1 MTVLHSVDFFPS
13 GNASVAIEP
22 RLPQA
27 DFPEH
32 HHDFHEIVIV
42 EHGTGI
48 HVFNG
53 QPYTITGGTVCFVR
67 DHDRHLY
74 EHTDNLCLTNVLL
87 KGTASPLRAFWGAVF
102 GALGMCGHK
111 SWMGS
116 IRLTGALTTAYCSRC
131 DSWLHRW
138 NSRKGKMIYPR
149 PPVARSCLCNYC
161 SCCVKAVCR
170 RTWKTA
176 HHVSTCFW
184 PGWRTIL
191 PMR

>member
-1 MTVLHSVDFFPS
+1 MTVLYSVDFFPS

-74 EHTDNLCLTNVLL
+74 EHTDNLCLTLSL
-87 KGTASPLRAFWGAVF
+87 I
-102 GALGMCGHK
+102 H
-111 SWMGS
+111 
-116 IRLTGALTTAYCSRC
+116 I
-131 DSWLHRW
+131 
-138 NSRKGKMIYPR
+138 
-149 PPVARSCLCNYC
+149 
-161 SCCVKAVCR
+161 
-170 RTWKTA
+170 
-176 HHVSTCFW
+176 
-184 PGWRTIL
+184 
-191 PMR
+191 

>member
-53 QPYTITGGTVCFVR
+53 QPYTITVNAAGNAENTVKNIAFNYIVR
-67 DHDRHLY
+67 L
-74 EHTDNLCLTNVLL
+74 
-87 KGTASPLRAFWGAVF
+87 A
-102 GALGMCGHK
+102 
-111 SWMGS
+111 
-116 IRLTGALTTAYCSRC
+116 
-131 DSWLHRW
+131 
-138 NSRKGKMIYPR
+138 
-149 PPVARSCLCNYC
+149 
-161 SCCVKAVCR
+161 
-170 RTWKTA
+170 
-176 HHVSTCFW
+176 
-184 PGWRTIL
+184 
-191 PMR
+191 

>member
-53 QPYTITGGTVCFVR
+53 QPYTIT
-67 DHDRHLY
+67 
-74 EHTDNLCLTNVLL
+74 
-87 KGTASPLRAFWGAVF
+87 
-102 GALGMCGHK
+102 
-111 SWMGS
+111 
-116 IRLTGALTTAYCSRC
+116 
-131 DSWLHRW
+131 
-138 NSRKGKMIYPR
+138 
-149 PPVARSCLCNYC
+149 VARSVLCATMIGICMNIPII
-161 SCCVKAVCR
+161 CV
-170 RTWKTA
+170 
-176 HHVSTCFW
+176 
-184 PGWRTIL
+184 
-191 PMR
+191 

>member
-53 QPYTITGGTVCFVR
+53 QPYTITGGLGFSNATDGSSSVLPAAGRNRSDVANCRAASTR
-67 DHDRHLY
+67 D
-74 EHTDNLCLTNVLL
+74 
-87 KGTASPLRAFWGAVF
+87 
-102 GALGMCGHK
+102 
-111 SWMGS
+111 
-116 IRLTGALTTAYCSRC
+116 
-131 DSWLHRW
+131 RW
-138 NSRKGKMIYPR
+138 KE
-149 PPVARSCLCNYC
+149 
-161 SCCVKAVCR
+161 
-170 RTWKTA
+170 
-176 HHVSTCFW
+176 
-184 PGWRTIL
+184 
-191 PMR
+191 

>member
-53 QPYTITGGTVCFVR
+53 QP
-67 DHDRHLY
+67 LY
-74 EHTDNLCLTNVLL
+74 H
-87 KGTASPLRAFWGAVF
+87 
-102 GALGMCGHK
+102 
-111 SWMGS
+111 
-116 IRLTGALTTAYCSRC
+116 
-131 DSWLHRW
+131 HRW
-138 NSRKGKMIYPR
+138 HGLFRT
-149 PPVARSCLCNYC
+149 RS
-161 SCCVKAVCR
+161 
-170 RTWKTA
+170 
-176 HHVSTCFW
+176 
-184 PGWRTIL
+184 
-191 PMR
+191 

>member
-53 QPYTITGGTVCFVR
+53 QPYTIT
-67 DHDRHLY
+67 
-74 EHTDNLCLTNVLL
+74 
-87 KGTASPLRAFWGAVF
+87 A
-102 GALGMCGHK
+102 
-111 SWMGS
+111 
-116 IRLTGALTTAYCSRC
+116 
-131 DSWLHRW
+131 
-138 NSRKGKMIYPR
+138 
-149 PPVARSCLCNYC
+149 VARSVLCATMIGICMNIPII
-161 SCCVKAVCR
+161 CV
-170 RTWKTA
+170 
-176 HHVSTCFW
+176 
-184 PGWRTIL
+184 
-191 PMR
+191 

>member
-53 QPYTITGGTVCFVR
+53 R
-67 DHDRHLY
+67 
-74 EHTDNLCLTNVLL
+74 
-87 KGTASPLRAFWGAVF
+87 
-102 GALGMCGHK
+102 
-111 SWMGS
+111 S
-116 IRLTGALTTAYCSRC
+116 IPS
-131 DSWLHRW
+131 
-138 NSRKGKMIYPR
+138 
-149 PPVARSCLCNYC
+149 PVARSVLCATMIGICMNIPII
-161 SCCVKAVCR
+161 CV
-170 RTWKTA
+170 
-176 HHVSTCFW
+176 
-184 PGWRTIL
+184 
-191 PMR
+191 

>member
-53 QPYTITGGTVCFVR
+53 QPYTCL
-67 DHDRHLY
+67 LY
-74 EHTDNLCLTNVLL
+74 TSIMRRFRKLMTS
-87 KGTASPLRAFWGAVF
+87 AS
-102 GALGMCGHK
+102 LG
-111 SWMGS
+111 
-116 IRLTGALTTAYCSRC
+116 
-131 DSWLHRW
+131 
-138 NSRKGKMIYPR
+138 N
-149 PPVARSCLCNYC
+149 
-161 SCCVKAVCR
+161 
-170 RTWKTA
+170 
-176 HHVSTCFW
+176 
-184 PGWRTIL
+184 
-191 PMR
+191 

>member
-53 QPYTITGGTVCFVR
+53 QPYTITGGRSVS
-67 DHDRHLY
+67 Y
-74 EHTDNLCLTNVLL
+74 
-87 KGTASPLRAFWGAVF
+87 A
-102 GALGMCGHK
+102 
-111 SWMGS
+111 
-116 IRLTGALTTAYCSRC
+116 I
-131 DSWLHRW
+131 
-138 NSRKGKMIYPR
+138 MIGICMNIPII
-149 PPVARSCLCNYC
+149 
-161 SCCVKAVCR
+161 CV
-170 RTWKTA
+170 
-176 HHVSTCFW
+176 
-184 PGWRTIL
+184 
-191 PMR
+191 

>member
-74 EHTDNLCLTNVLL
+74 EHTDNLCLTNVLYR
-87 KGTASPLRAFWGAVF
+87 SPGRFQFLA
-102 GALGMCGHK
+102 
-111 SWMGS
+111 GS
-116 IRLTGALTTAYCSRC
+116 ISVSRRAE
-131 DSWLHRW
+131 S
-138 NSRKGKMIYPR
+138 
-149 PPVARSCLCNYC
+149 VAATRAGW
-161 SCCVKAVCR
+161 AVS
-170 RTWKTA
+170 
-176 HHVSTCFW
+176 VSLA
-184 PGWRTIL
+184 R
-191 PMR
+191 

>member
-74 EHTDNLCLTNVLL
+74 EHTDNLCLTNVLYR
-87 KGTASPLRAFWGAVF
+87 SPDRFQFLAGLNQLLPQELDGQYPSHWRVNHSVLQQVRQLVAQMEQQEGEND
-102 GALGMCGHK
+102 L
-111 SWMGS
+111 
-116 IRLTGALTTAYCSRC
+116 
-131 DSWLHRW
+131 
-138 NSRKGKMIYPR
+138 PR
-149 PPVARSCLCNYC
+149 PPVARSYLCNYC

-170 RTWKTA
+170 RAWKTA

-184 PGWRTIL
+184 PGWRNIL

>member
-74 EHTDNLCLTNVLL
+74 EHTDNLCLTNVLYR
-87 KGTASPLRAFWGAVF
+87 SPDRFQFLA
-102 GALGMCGHK
+102 
-111 SWMGS
+111 GS
-116 IRLTGALTTAYCSRC
+116 ISVSRRAE
-131 DSWLHRW
+131 S
-138 NSRKGKMIYPR
+138 
-149 PPVARSCLCNYC
+149 VAATRAGW
-161 SCCVKAVCR
+161 AVS
-170 RTWKTA
+170 
-176 HHVSTCFW
+176 VSLV
-184 PGWRTIL
+184 R
-191 PMR
+191 